1 MWHKCQYVSCPLSD
15 GCSDLTCN
23 TGTIEHFS
31 DPAPIVKEMK
41 RITKWGVRYV
51 RGAGKEYHVARR
63 NIIRRLVERD
73 AQLWVDQ
80 QPVFSPA
87 KLVEIFQSAGLIDI
101 HVARQTFCKLPL
113 MNIVSGRKTKESD
126 GCL

>member
-1 MWHKCQYVSCPLSD
+1 
-15 GCSDLTCN
+15 
-23 TGTIEHFS
+23 
-31 DPAPIVKEMK
+31 MK
-41 RITKWGVRYV
+41 RRTKWGVRYV

-80 QPVFSPA
+80 QLVFSPA
-87 KLVEIFQSAGLIDI
+87 QLVKIFQSAGLTDI

-113 MNIVSGRKTKESD
+113 MNVVSGRKTKESD

>member
-1 MWHKCQYVSCPLSD
+1 MCVV
-15 GCSDLTCN
+15 
-23 TGTIEHFS
+23 
-31 DPAPIVKEMK
+31 PAKSIIW
-41 RITKWGVRYV
+41 RAAIF
-51 RGAGKEYHVARR
+51 
-63 NIIRRLVERD
+63 IRRLVERD

-87 KLVEIFQSAGLIDI
+87 KLVEIFQSAGLTDI

-113 MNIVSGRKTKESD
+113 MNVVSGTKTKESD